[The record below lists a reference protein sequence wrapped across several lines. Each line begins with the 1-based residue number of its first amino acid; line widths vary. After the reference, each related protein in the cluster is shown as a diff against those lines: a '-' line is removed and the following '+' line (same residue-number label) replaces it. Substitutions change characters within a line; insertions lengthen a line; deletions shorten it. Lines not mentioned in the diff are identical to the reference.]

1 MRHGRD
7 LSGPW
12 KHLARRLVGVWCV
25 VVLAVGTSGCV
36 QRRLTVRTNPPGA
49 QVYIDDYD
57 IGTTPVSTSF
67 IYYGTRKIR
76 LVKDG
81 YETLTV
87 DQKISAPWYQYFPL
101 DFVSEN
107 VWPGEIRDEQVFDY
121 QLAPQRV
128 VPTELLLER
137 AENLRASQPVGI
149 APPGTGEIFT
159 SPPPGVAPGTPLL
172 APSGPQLVPA
182 PTGLAP
188 APPAGAYPNVP
199 PPPPFSG
206 TPRAPAL
213 QMTPGVSPGYVAPAP
228 TSPYPPAFA
237 PTQPMVAPPP
247 VMQP

>member
-1 MRHGRD
+1 
-7 LSGPW
+7 
-12 KHLARRLVGVWCV
+12 
-25 VVLAVGTSGCV
+25 VLAIGTSGCV

-81 YETLTV
+81 YETLTI

-107 VWPGEIRDEQVFDY
+107 VWPGEIRDEKTLDF
-121 QLAPQRV
+121 QLAPQRI

-137 AENLRASQPVGI
+137 AENLRATSQPVGI

-159 SPPPGVAPGTPLL
+159 APPPGVAPGTPLFV
-172 APSGPQLVPA
+172 PGGPQLVPA
-182 PTGLAP
+182 PSGIAP
-188 APPAGAYPNVP
+188 GPPPGAYPSVP
-199 PPPPFSG
+199 APPPFSG

-213 QMTPGVSPGYVAPAP
+213 QMAPGVSPGYVVPAP
-228 TSPYPPAFA
+228 TTPYPPAFA
-237 PTQPMVAPPP
+237 PTQPMYAPPP